1 MYEIDI
7 RNKNT
12 NETRI
17 IAGYNFE
24 DAFRRAKLIPEEW
37 EVEFYEYVPR
47 N

>member
-7 RNKNT
+7 KNKNT
-12 NETRI
+12 NETTI
-17 IAGYNFE
+17 IAGYSFE

-37 EVEFYEYVPR
+37 EVVFYEYVPR